1 MKVAGYQINLKHSE
15 IRTFMTRDPVT
26 LPADAALAYAL
37 NRRVVEGFRHIPL
50 IDEDNRRRKSR
61 CVT

>member
-1 MKVAGYQINLKHSE
+1 
-15 IRTFMTRDPVT
+15 MTRDPVT

-37 NRRVVEGFRHIPL
+37 NRMVVEGFRHIPL
-50 IDEDNRRRKSR
+50 IDEVNRRRKSR